1 MADAARGHG
10 SLPVANVQAL
20 AETCN
25 NGVDEPV
32 PQRYLSKDPSAEEV
46 VAADDSSHAIPVID
60 FRKLLDPESSE
71 EECARLGSACH
82 HWGFFQVRT
91 GSTNLLTISC
101 LSLYIYISSV
111 HIHIKR

>member
-1 MADAARGHG
+1 MDQIEITMADAARGHG

-25 NGVDEPV
+25 NGVAEPV
-32 PQRYLSKDPSAEEV
+32 PRRYLSKDPSAEEV

-91 GSTNLLTISC
+91 TCAAYVMNHAC
-101 LSLYIYISSV
+101 MRHIY
-111 HIHIKR
+111 